1 MPSRRNIKKDI
12 NSVLGDVLEECYSE
26 MLNNPEKND
35 DKINA
40 IIDEAVDLADDL
52 VARVN
57 GAKKLKSRK
66 EVKANFQSII
76 DDLHDKAIGYVE
88 RLNALS

>member
-1 MPSRRNIKKDI
+1 MPNRRDIKKDI

-26 MLNNPEKND
+26 MLNHPDKND

-52 VARVN
+52 IARVN
-57 GAKKLKSRK
+57 SSKKLKSGK
-66 EVKANFQSII
+66 EMKTTFQAIA
-76 DDLHDKAIGYVE
+76 DELQDKAISYIE
-88 RLNALS
+88 KLNAL